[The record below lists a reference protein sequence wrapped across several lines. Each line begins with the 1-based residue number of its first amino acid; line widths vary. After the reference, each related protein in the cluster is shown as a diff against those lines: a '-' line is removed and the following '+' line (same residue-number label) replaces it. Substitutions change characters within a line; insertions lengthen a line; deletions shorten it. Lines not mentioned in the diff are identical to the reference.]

1 METPCPK
8 APSITLPAKQMSK
21 TRMFIFVLEYKN
33 CPGYKPVAMYN
44 IKMNSALPGIHSKT
58 LSQNNNKN
66 ESNNMKWA
74 NFKAR
79 I

>member
-1 METPCPK
+1 
-8 APSITLPAKQMSK
+8 
-21 TRMFIFVLEYKN
+21 
-33 CPGYKPVAMYN
+33 
-44 IKMNSALPGIHSKT
+44 MNSALPGIHGKT